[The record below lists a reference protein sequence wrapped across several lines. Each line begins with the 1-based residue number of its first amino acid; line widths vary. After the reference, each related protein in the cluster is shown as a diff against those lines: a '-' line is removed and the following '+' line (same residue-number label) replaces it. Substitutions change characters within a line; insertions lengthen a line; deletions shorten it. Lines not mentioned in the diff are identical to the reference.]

1 VNTRS
6 IKFRLIAWYAGWLTV
21 VFLVFGIVV
30 YKSLDYYLERAL
42 RQALEMRTRHIAS
55 LTLGS
60 TLDWAALGQEIHNRF
75 APEANN
81 RFTRITA
88 DGEVRYVAG
97 TPSDGS
103 FDPKLVPAAKQK
115 VQESFERRV
124 LPGGGVLLVAV
135 RPVMVNGRNVLIEE
149 GFSKGGI
156 TATLR
161 AWMVALS
168 WSLVLLILLTV
179 LGGYFVAQRALHP
192 VDTIIRAAERISSRN
207 LSERLP
213 VPNTRD
219 ELERLST
226 ALNNMIRR
234 LEESFQHTQRFL
246 ADASHEL
253 RTPLTILQAELEA
266 MLAQVGRGIEG
277 RTPVPEPLRDVAASA
292 LEELDRLRNIV
303 ESLFALSRLDAGEAM
318 NRSEQFDLG
327 ELVTSTADQM
337 SLLAL
342 DKQISIICHVP
353 EPLVVQGDR
362 ARLKQVAVNLLDN
375 AIKYTPEGGEIHV
388 RTAAQVGRG
397 VLAEPHAVLEVS
409 DNGIGIP
416 PDALPHVFER
426 FYRVDKARSRQLG
439 GAGLGLSIV
448 KSICTAHSGRVEVE
462 SKEGV
467 GSSFRVILPLAR
479 HLPLTVSRSHDLTVS
494 S

>member
-1 VNTRS
+1 MNTRS

-21 VFLVFGIVV
+21 VFLVFGVVV

-42 RQALEMRTRHIAS
+42 QQALEMRTRHVAN
-55 LTLGS
+55 LVQRS
-60 TLDWAALGQEIHNRF
+60 TLDWEAVGQEIHSRF

-81 RFTRITA
+81 RFTRVFA
-88 DGEVRYVAG
+88 DGQVKYVAG
-97 TPSDGS
+97 PPSDGS
-103 FDPKLVPAAKQK
+103 FNPAVVPPPAQK
-115 VQESFERRV
+115 VQESFERRI
-124 LPGGGVLLVAV
+124 LSDGTILLVSV
-135 RPVMVNGRNVLIEE
+135 RPAMVEGRSVLIEE
-149 GFSKGGI
+149 GYSKAGI

-161 AWMVALS
+161 AWVVALA
-168 WSLVLLILLTV
+168 WGLVLLIVLTI

-192 VDTIIRAAERISSRN
+192 VDKIIRAADRISSRN

-213 VPNTRD
+213 VPDTRD

-226 ALNNMIRR
+226 TLNHMIQR

-266 MLAQVGRGIEG
+266 ILGRAQVNRD
-277 RTPVPEPLRDVAASA
+277 LRDVAGSA
-292 LEELDRLRNIV
+292 LEEVERLRNIV
-303 ESLFALSRLDAGEAM
+303 ESLFALSRLDTGEAL
-318 NRSEQFDLG
+318 NRSEPFDLG
-327 ELVTSTADQM
+327 ELVASTADQM
-337 SLLAL
+337 SLLAE
-342 DKQISIICHVP
+342 DKKISITCHAADR
-353 EPLVVQGDR
+353 LIVQGDR

-388 RTAAQVGRG
+388 RTTAR
-397 VLAEPHAVLEVS
+397 EDKAVLEVS

-416 PDALPHVFER
+416 GEALPHVFER

-448 KSICTAHSGRVEVE
+448 KSICTAHSGRVNVQ
-462 SKEGV
+462 SKEGQ
-467 GSSFRVILPLAR
+467 GSSFIVELPLA
-479 HLPLTVSRSHDLTVS
+479 S
-494 S
+494 SEHVNGAD

>member
-6 IKFRLIAWYAGWLTV
+6 IKFRLIAWYAGWLTI
-21 VFLVFGIVV
+21 VFLVFGVVV

-42 RQALEMRTRHIAS
+42 QQALEMRTRHVVN
-55 LTLGS
+55 LVHGS
-60 TLDWAALGQEIHNRF
+60 TMDWAAIGYELHSRF

-81 RFTRITA
+81 RFTRLTA
-88 DGEVRYVAG
+88 DGEVKYVAG
-97 TPSDGS
+97 PPSDGS
-103 FDPKLVPAAKQK
+103 FDPRDVPPAKQK
-115 VQESFERRV
+115 VQESFERRI
-124 LPGGGVLLVAV
+124 LPGGAVLLVSV
-135 RPVMVNGRNVLIEE
+135 RPTVVNGRNVLVEE
-149 GFSKGGI
+149 GFSKASI
-156 TATLR
+156 TSTLR

-179 LGGYFVAQRALHP
+179 LGGYFVAQRALRP

-213 VPNTRD
+213 VPDTRD

-266 MLAQVGRGIEG
+266 TLARIGNNRE
-277 RTPVPEPLRDVAASA
+277 LRDVAASA
-292 LEELDRLRNIV
+292 LEELERLRNIV

-318 NRSEQFDLG
+318 NRSELFDLG
-327 ELVTSTADQM
+327 ELVASTADQM

-342 DKQISIICHVP
+342 DKRLSITCHP
-353 EPLVVQGDR
+353 SEPLMVQGDR
-362 ARLKQVAVNLLDN
+362 SRLKQVAVNLLDN
-375 AIKYTPEGGEIHV
+375 AIKYTPEGGAIHV
-388 RTAAQVGRG
+388 RTATRNGT
-397 VLAEPHAVLEVS
+397 AVLEVS

-462 SKEGV
+462 SKEGE
-467 GSSFRVILPLAR
+467 GSSFRVELPLAKPASVNG
-479 HLPLTVSRSHDLTVS
+479 L
-494 S
+494 